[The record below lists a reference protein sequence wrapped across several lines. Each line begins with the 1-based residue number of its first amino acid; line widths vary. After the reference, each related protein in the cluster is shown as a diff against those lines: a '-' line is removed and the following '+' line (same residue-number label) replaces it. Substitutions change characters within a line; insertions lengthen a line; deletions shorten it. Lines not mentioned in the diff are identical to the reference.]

1 LEAVILEQYEVSKID
16 QHEISIQIEAQLACL
31 HRLFAAKA
39 GFQAFTTVE
48 GFVEIFFLF
57 CRVGNFFVSVLV
69 YEFNLLF

>member
-48 GFVEIFFLF
+48 GFV
-57 CRVGNFFVSVLV
+57 
-69 YEFNLLF
+69 